1 MRATAVRR
9 PGAERRLAHRWR
21 PVLEP
26 LFTYTHDEGCS
37 ISGGFVYHGTAVPQL
52 SDTYL
57 FTDYCFSDL
66 QSLSQNGSVEPLELS
81 GESVVSIN
89 PDQFGEPLVLD
100 ATGIS
105 RIVPT

>member
-1 MRATAVRR
+1 LFDLGRVRVPR
-9 PGAERRLAHRWR
+9 N
-21 PVLEP
+21 
-26 LFTYTHDEGCS
+26 GC
-37 ISGGFVYHGTAVPQL
+37 PQL
-52 SDTYL
+52 ADTYL

-66 QSLSQNGSVEPLELS
+66 QSLSQDGSVEPLGLS

-89 PDQFGEPLVLD
+89 FDQFGEPLVLD